1 VVACRGARG
10 AGWGGTK
17 RISWRSWVTSLRWC
31 DPELDGEQ
39 EHGGHEC
46 GIKNKTFRA
55 TLNENVFWWI
65 ESVLVTGTNHT
76 SSNIISRDTGLSSAE
91 TDYLPDGKAFLPRG
105 QLNRVIVSVTPGS
118 QTRVAFYVYITEVE
132 ANTSQAL
139 LCITTDNLANYKFIS
154 KTVSW
159 HVQGEH
165 PHTGP
170 RN

>member
-1 VVACRGARG
+1 VESC
-10 AGWGGTK
+10 
-17 RISWRSWVTSLRWC
+17 L
-31 DPELDGEQ
+31 
-39 EHGGHEC
+39 
-46 GIKNKTFRA
+46 FRFVCNQVPRKQIP
-55 TLNENVFWWI
+55 LLFE
-65 ESVLVTGTNHT
+65 
-76 SSNIISRDTGLSSAE
+76 RDAGLSSAE

-105 QLNRVIVSVTPGS
+105 QINNRVIVSVTPVS

-132 ANTSQAL
+132 PNTSQAV

-170 RN
+170 RK